1 MTPSP
6 DVLVIGG
13 GIIGLTTAYFLAD
26 AGRRVHVLD
35 KGEFGQEAS
44 WAGAGIL
51 PPGDPAF
58 AATPLDHLRAWGVS
72 RFAAVSA
79 ELREQTGL
87 DNGYRVCGGIEFLP
101 AEDRY
106 AVELWKDQRI
116 RCEPLSAAALAAVEP
131 RVRPVPDTEA
141 WHLPD
146 CAQVRNPWH
155 LRALVAA
162 CRANGV
168 TLTPFAEFRD
178 WERTGDRVTVSTC
191 WRRGRGPRA
200 GWRRSA
206 SDSA

>member
-1 MTPSP
+1 M
-6 DVLVIGG
+6 LV
-13 GIIGLTTAYFLAD
+13 A
-26 AGRRVHVLD
+26 
-35 KGEFGQEAS
+35 
-44 WAGAGIL
+44 
-51 PPGDPAF
+51 AF
-58 AATPLDHLRAWGVS
+58 SLDHLRAWGVS

-162 CRANGV
+162 
-168 TLTPFAEFRD
+168 
-178 WERTGDRVTVSTC
+178 
-191 WRRGRGPRA
+191 
-200 GWRRSA
+200 
-206 SDSA
+206 